1 MLYYYIGTY
10 TRQLFRLIIVSI
22 DILEVP
28 NPSFR
33 FGISSGKRIVA
44 MRNTGRLQ
52 TTSETQAYVMNH
64 FQVQFTVSTVPRMF
78 PYLNARCN

>member
-10 TRQLFRLIIVSI
+10 TQQLLFRLIIVSIGSI

-28 NPSFR
+28 NPS
-33 FGISSGKRIVA
+33 ISSRKRIVA

-52 TTSETQAYVMNH
+52 TSSETQA
-64 FQVQFTVSTVPRMF
+64 
-78 PYLNARCN
+78 

>member
-10 TRQLFRLIIVSI
+10 TQQLLFRLIVVSIGSI

-28 NPSFR
+28 NPSSR
-33 FGISSGKRIVA
+33 FDISSRKRIVA

-52 TTSETQAYVMNH
+52 TSSEMQA
-64 FQVQFTVSTVPRMF
+64 
-78 PYLNARCN
+78 